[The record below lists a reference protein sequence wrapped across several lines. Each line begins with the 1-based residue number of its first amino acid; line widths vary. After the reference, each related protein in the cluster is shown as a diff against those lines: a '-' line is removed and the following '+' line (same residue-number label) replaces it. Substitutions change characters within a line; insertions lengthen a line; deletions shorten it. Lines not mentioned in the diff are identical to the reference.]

1 MSLRKLQSEFAF
13 HVGRLIQCAYELG
26 YEVTLGDA
34 HATTGH
40 IKNSQHYKRLAIDL
54 NLFIDG
60 VYQTTTEAHNELGEW
75 WENQHQRARW
85 GGNFTRKDGNHYEF
99 Y

>member
-1 MSLRKLQSEFAF
+1 MSLSDLQSEF
-13 HVGRLIQCAYELG
+13 LINAAKLILYADSIG
-26 YEVTLGDA
+26 YKVTGGDLMA
-34 HATTGH
+34 SSGH

-60 VYQTTTEAHNELGEW
+60 EYQTSTEAHKPLGDW
-75 WENQHQRARW
+75 WVKQHPRARW